1 LLPACITTT
10 KFNVHQDVQ
19 ELVYTSIIKAVDHGE
34 QTNEI
39 KIATPEKA
47 SVSLAAYL
55 EEEGFSSWRNG
66 AGLT

>member
-1 LLPACITTT
+1 
-10 KFNVHQDVQ
+10 
-19 ELVYTSIIKAVDHGE
+19 LVYTSIIKAVDHGE

-39 KIATPEKA
+39 KIATPEGMPYQRSRA